1 MDDPPS
7 SPNPPEP
14 LATIARRRRRA
25 LGLTQA
31 ELADLADCSE
41 RFVYMLERGK
51 GTVQLAKVL
60 DVLHTLGLTLV
71 VEPGDQPVSRPQPG
85 DD

>member
-1 MDDPPS
+1 
-7 SPNPPEP
+7 
-14 LATIARRRRRA
+14 
-25 LGLTQA
+25 
-31 ELADLADCSE
+31 
-41 RFVYMLERGK
+41 MLEHGK

-60 DVLHTLGLTLV
+60 DVLHALGLTLV

>member
-1 MDDPPS
+1 MNNPTPS
-7 SPNPPEP
+7 HAHSEP

-25 LGLTQA
+25 LELTQA

-60 DVLHTLGLTLV
+60 DVLHALGLTLV
-71 VEPGDQPVSRPQPG
+71 VEPGHQPVSRTQHA